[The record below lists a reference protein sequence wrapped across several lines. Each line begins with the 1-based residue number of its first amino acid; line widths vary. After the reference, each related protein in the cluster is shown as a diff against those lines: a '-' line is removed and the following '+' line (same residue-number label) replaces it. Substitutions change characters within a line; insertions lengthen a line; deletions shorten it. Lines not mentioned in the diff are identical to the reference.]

1 MKAFIDKVFKKRK
14 KDAEQ
19 AEEQSIEQP
28 VEQIEQVKKE
38 ASRASIETINLE
50 KVAKPNHFPDCK
62 CFKCERWKQQNA

>member
-38 ASRASIETINLE
+38 ATQSAIEPTRVE
-50 KVAKPNHFPDCK
+50 QVSKPKHFSDCK